1 MSDLGQIDIQN
12 WEIRSIWGRYSLK
25 WGYLGQFTKLP
36 ETTMPPDQFYNGDV
50 QSSQI
55 YGREQTLNS

>member
-36 ETTMPPDQFYNGDV
+36 ETTMPPD
-50 QSSQI
+50 
-55 YGREQTLNS
+55 